1 MPALSN
7 SAKEAVQR
15 IRELWKVFELLESMA
30 GGLQASMSNLLFE
43 EAMQKTREF
52 CKLSELLESVTG
64 GLQASFKQFFAGSH
78 TENTTVLEGA
88 RIAGIR
94 QYE

>member
-30 GGLQASMSNLLFE
+30 GGLQASMSNSFKD
-43 EAMQKTREF
+43 AIQQTREF

>member
-52 CKLSELLESVTG
+52 WKLSELLEFVIG
-64 GLQASFKQFFAGSH
+64 AGFKQFFTGSH
-78 TENTTVLEGA
+78 AENTRVLEGA
-88 RIAGIR
+88 
-94 QYE
+94 